1 MQVLAISLGVFLLAN
16 AAFAGPLIPD
26 RQVNLPLFAQ
36 KGPEVIELAGTTAGL
51 KAWIKDFR
59 TRAMANGITAQTFDS
74 AFQGVTY
81 NADVITKDLNQS
93 EFTKTIWDYLDSA
106 ASDSRI
112 ENGKKALRDNLH
124 LLDRIEATYGV
135 EKEVVAAIW
144 GLESAYGTFRGGY
157 PLIESLATLANDSRR
172 GAFFEQQLL
181 AALKILQNGDVTPTK
196 MTGSWAGAMG
206 HTQFIPTSYMS
217 FAVDFTGD
225 GKRDIWSDDP
235 ADALASTAAYLA
247 KSGWKT
253 GQPWGLEVKL
263 PSGYDYSISGER
275 VRKSVADW
283 QALGVITID
292 GGPLPD
298 HGLASVLLP
307 AGARGAAFLIFSNFQ
322 AIERYNTADAYV
334 IGVGHL
340 ADRIKGG
347 PAIQASWP
355 REDRALFAEERIEMQ
370 ERLTK
375 AGFDPGGVD
384 GKIGPNTIAAVK
396 AFQKSLGII
405 PDGYPNLDILK
416 RLR

>member
-1 MQVLAISLGVFLLAN
+1 MQVLFKSLGVFLLAN
-16 AAFAGPLIPD
+16 AAFAGPLAPD
-26 RQVNLPLFAQ
+26 RGANSPPSAQ
-36 KGPEVIELAGTTAGL
+36 KGPEVIELAGTAAGL
-51 KAWIKDFR
+51 AAWIKDFR
-59 TRAMANGITAQTFDS
+59 IRALANGITSQTFDS
-74 AFQGVTY
+74 AFSGVSY

-112 ENGKKALRDNLH
+112 ENGKMALRDNRK

-135 EKEVVAAIW
+135 EKEIVVAIW
-144 GLESAYGTFRGGY
+144 GLESAYGTFRGDY
-157 PLIESLATLANDSRR
+157 PLIASLATLAYDSRR
-172 GAFFEQQLL
+172 GEFFEQQLL
-181 AALKILQNGDVTPTK
+181 AALKILQNGDITPAK

-263 PSGYDYSISGER
+263 PPNYDYAVSGER
-275 VRKSVADW
+275 IKQSVADW
-283 QALGVITID
+283 QALGVTTVD

-307 AGARGAAFLIFSNFQ
+307 AGARGAVFLIFSNFQ
-322 AIERYNTADAYV
+322 AIEHYNTADAYV

-347 PAIQASWP
+347 PAIQADWP
-355 REDRALFAEERIEMQ
+355 REDRALFADERVEMQ

-405 PDGYPNLDILK
+405 PDGYPSLDILK